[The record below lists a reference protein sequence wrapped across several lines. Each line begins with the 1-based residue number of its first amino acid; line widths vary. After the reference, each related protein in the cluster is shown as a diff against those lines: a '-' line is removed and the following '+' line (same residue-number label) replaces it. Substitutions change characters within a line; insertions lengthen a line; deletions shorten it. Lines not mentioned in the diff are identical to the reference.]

1 MKEKHQI
8 VIIGGGNAGL
18 SVASQLLRK
27 DKSLDIA
34 IVDPAEKHYYQPA
47 WTLVG
52 GGTFDISTT
61 ERNEKDVIP
70 KGTMWIQKGVVSFQ
84 PEANKITLTD
94 GAQLAYDALIV
105 APGIQLNW
113 DEVKGLKENLG
124 KNFAYKLA
132 V

>member
-34 IVDPAEKHYYQPA
+34 IVDPAKKHYYQPA

-70 KGTMWIQKGVVSFQ
+70 KGTTWIQKGVVSFQ